1 MSKKL
6 LKDIISNLD
15 DNKAKDITSI
25 PLEGK
30 SDIADHL
37 VIATGTSSRH
47 VSSLAQRIVTN
58 LKEYGLKSINAE
70 GLEKGDWVL
79 IDGGDIIVHL
89 FREEVRDFYNL
100 EKLWSP
106 SLEINS
112 TNILDGSWYYFYR

>member
-79 IDGGDIIVHL
+79 IDGGDIIVHPS
-89 FREEVRDFYNL
+89 
-100 EKLWSP
+100 EKK
-106 SLEINS
+106 LEIF
-112 TNILDGSWYYFYR
+112 II

>member
-1 MSKKL
+1 VSNKL
-6 LKDIISNLD
+6 LKEIISNLG

-30 SDIADHL
+30 SDMADHL

-47 VSSLAQRIVTN
+47 VASLSQRIVDN
-58 LKEYGLKSINAE
+58 LKDYGLKSINAE

-79 IDGGDIIVHL
+79 IDGGDIIVHI

-100 EKLWSP
+100 EKLWIP
-106 SLEINS
+106 SLENETDTNS
-112 TNILDGSWYYFYR
+112 L

>member
-6 LKDIISNLD
+6 LKEIISNLD
-15 DNKAKDITSI
+15 DNKAQDITSI
-25 PLEGK
+25 PMEGK

-47 VSSLAQRIVTN
+47 VSSLAQRIVDN
-58 LKEYGLKSINAE
+58 LKDYGLKRINAE

-89 FREEVRDFYNL
+89 FREEVRDFYDL

-106 SLEINS
+106 SLELNS
-112 TNILDGSWYYFYR
+112 NNT

>member
-6 LKDIISNLD
+6 LKEIISNLD

-47 VSSLAQRIVTN
+47 VSSLAQRIVNN

-70 GLEKGDWVL
+70 GLENGDWVL

-106 SLEINS
+106 SLEIKSN
-112 TNILDGSWYYFYR
+112 NI

>member
-70 GLEKGDWVL
+70 GLERFN
-79 IDGGDIIVHL
+79 IDPGFL
-89 FREEVRDFYNL
+89 FSEGSSASIGFASVN
-100 EKLWSP
+100 P
-106 SLEINS
+106 SFGATSGNAALTLQS
-112 TNILDGSWYYFYR
+112 

>member
-1 MSKKL
+1 MTKKL
-6 LKDIISNLD
+6 LKEIISNLD
-15 DNKAKDITSI
+15 DNKALDITSI

-37 VIATGTSSRH
+37 VIATGTSRRH
-47 VSSLAQRIVTN
+47 VSSLAQRIVDN
-58 LKEYGLKSINAE
+58 LKDYGLKSINAE

-112 TNILDGSWYYFYR
+112 NNI

>member
-1 MSKKL
+1 MTKKL
-6 LKDIISNLD
+6 LKEIISNLD
-15 DNKAKDITSI
+15 DNKALDITSI

-47 VSSLAQRIVTN
+47 VSSLAQRIVDN
-58 LKEYGLKSINAE
+58 LKDYGLKGINAE

-112 TNILDGSWYYFYR
+112 NNI

>member
-1 MSKKL
+1 MTKKL
-6 LKDIISNLD
+6 LKEIISNLD
-15 DNKAKDITSI
+15 DNKALDITSI

-47 VSSLAQRIVTN
+47 VSSLAQRIVDN
-58 LKEYGLKSINAE
+58 LKDHGLKSINAE

-112 TNILDGSWYYFYR
+112 NNI

>member
-1 MSKKL
+1 MTKKL
-6 LKDIISNLD
+6 LKEIISNLD
-15 DNKAKDITSI
+15 DNKALDITSI

-47 VSSLAQRIVTN
+47 VSSLAQRIVDN
-58 LKEYGLKSINAE
+58 LKGHGFKSINAE
-70 GLEKGDWVL
+70 GLEKGEWVL

-112 TNILDGSWYYFYR
+112 NNI

>member
-79 IDGGDIIVHL
+79 ICL
-89 FREEVRDFYNL
+89 LYT
-100 EKLWSP
+100 SP
-106 SLEINS
+106 SPRDRQKS
-112 TNILDGSWYYFYR
+112 RMPSSA

>member
-37 VIATGTSSRH
+37 VIATGTSSSH
-47 VSSLAQRIVTN
+47 VLSLIH
-58 LKEYGLKSINAE
+58 I
-70 GLEKGDWVL
+70 
-79 IDGGDIIVHL
+79 
-89 FREEVRDFYNL
+89 
-100 EKLWSP
+100 
-106 SLEINS
+106 
-112 TNILDGSWYYFYR
+112 